1 MLIIFTDLDGTLL
14 DRDTYS
20 WQAAL
25 PALSQ
30 IRDRSIPLVFV
41 TSKTRGEVEFWRRAI
56 QNEHP
61 FIVENGGAAFI
72 PERYFP
78 EPMPGVR
85 RDAYHVLEWGTP
97 YAQLIADLRDASV
110 ASRCPIT
117 AFHELAVEEVAKLCD
132 LPLEQAR
139 LASQREYD
147 EPFLVREE
155 SRVPALLAAI
165 EARGRKWTKGGRF
178 WHIVG
183 ANDKEVAV
191 RALTALFERTYGPV
205 VTAGLGDGLNDAAFL
220 QATTTPIIIQS
231 DAAEILSTRI
241 PRALVTARPGPQGWN
256 EAVLSMFRR

>member
-25 PALSQ
+25 PALAQ
-30 IRDRSIPLVFV
+30 VKDRSVPLVFV
-41 TSKTRGEVEFWRRAI
+41 TSKTRGEVEFWRQAI

-78 EPMPGVR
+78 GPLPGVR
-85 RDAYHVLEWGTP
+85 RDGYHVLEWGTP
-97 YAQLIADLRDASV
+97 YEQLIADLCGASS
-110 ASRCPIT
+110 ASRCPVT
-117 AFHELAVEEVAKLCD
+117 AFHELTVEDVAKLCD

-139 LASQREYD
+139 LARQREYD
-147 EPFLVREE
+147 EPFLVRDE
-155 SRVPALLAAI
+155 SRAPALLAAI

-191 RALTALFERTYGPV
+191 RALTDLFEQTYGPV
-205 VTAGLGDGLNDAAFL
+205 ITAALGDGLNDAAFL
-220 QATTTPIIIQS
+220 EAATTPIIVRS
-231 DAAEILSTRI
+231 DAVEVLSARI
-241 PRALVTARPGPQGWN
+241 PRAQVTARPGPEGWN
-256 EAVLSMFRR
+256 EAVLSLFPR